1 LVFSIEQFTSNV
13 NLVPSYIS
21 ESKAINIIN
30 GIVSDDLFSYE
41 ELLKCSTQYL
51 ITHIMKTLIH
61 VLSQLN
67 KTFNKTFLE
76 VLNFIAFLT
85 FIMLFT
91 DCSKTESKMEYSIE
105 MDKPSSHVFQINFH
119 YTGNNSGTIDCKLP
133 VWTPG
138 YYWITNFPKNVFSF
152 SVANEA
158 GKSLNWEK
166 TDKNTWRIKT
176 ENARTITVKYCVYAF
191 TQSVA
196 DPFLDAGRAYIPPA
210 GLFMYVDGKINHP
223 VSIEVKPYKE
233 WQRISTGLDK
243 VQNKLTTFYAQNFD
257 ILYDSPILVGNQ
269 GITTFKVNGKQ
280 HYVAM
285 EFPKDFDTSKL
296 TLDFKRIVETSA
308 SIMGDIPYKHYT
320 FIIMGEGR
328 GGLEHSNSMAVFSN
342 GKAYNPNDVKGYKRW
357 LSFIAHE
364 YFHLYN
370 IKSIRPI
377 NLGPFDYNKENNTKM
392 LWFSEGG
399 TVYYEYLIGNR
410 AGFLNQNEFLEEIES
425 IIRNYED
432 VPGHLFQ
439 SATES
444 SFDTWINFFNRSEN
458 AQNTTISYYDKGFAL
473 CLLLDLKIRYETDGR
488 KSLDDLMRT
497 LYNKYHIKMGRGFKD
512 EEFRDEC
519 AKICGCSLNDIFT
532 YASTVNKIDYQKYL
546 EPFGLSIDTTP
557 KVMPDCWFGATYRD
571 LDKKIVVSSVE
582 WNSPSYNADL
592 SAQDTIISVNGKK
605 VDRNGLKEIIKKSKE
620 GDKLLLLISNRTQKK
635 EISITL
641 QAKRERSFKINQKE
655 KLSLQQKKLLEGWL
669 KQ

>member
-1 LVFSIEQFTSNV
+1 M
-13 NLVPSYIS
+13 
-21 ESKAINIIN
+21 
-30 GIVSDDLFSYE
+30 
-41 ELLKCSTQYL
+41 
-51 ITHIMKTLIH
+51 HILKTLIH
-61 VLSQLN
+61 MLSQIKN
-67 KTFNKTFLE
+67 TSKKKKID
-76 VLNFIAFLT
+76 VLHLIVVLT
-85 FIMLFT
+85 LYILLT
-91 DCSKTESKMEYSIE
+91 GCCKTEGKMEYLIE
-105 MDKPSSHVFQINFH
+105 MDKPSSHIFH
-119 YTGNNSGTIDCKLP
+119 VTFRLSGLNTSAVDCKLP

-152 SVANEA
+152 SVTNED
-158 GKSLNWEK
+158 GENLKWEK
-166 TDKNTWRIKT
+166 TDKNTWRINT
-176 ENARTITVKYCVYAF
+176 EKAQAITVKYCVYAF

-196 DPFLDAGRAYIPPA
+196 DPFLDAGRAYISPA

-223 VSIEVKPYKE
+223 VSVEVKPYKE
-233 WQRISTGLDK
+233 WKRISTGLDI
-243 VQNKLTTFYAQNFD
+243 VQNKSNTFYAPNFD
-257 ILYDSPILVGNQ
+257 VLYDSPILVGNQ
-269 GITTFKVNGKQ
+269 GITTFKVQGKK
-280 HYVAM
+280 HTIAM

-342 GKAYNPNDVKGYKRW
+342 GKAYNPNDIKGYKRW

-364 YFHLYN
+364 YFHLFN

-377 NLGPFDYNKENNTKM
+377 SLGPFDYNKENNTKM

-410 AGFLNQNEFLEEIES
+410 AGFLTQSEFFHETEN

-473 CLLLDLKIRYETDGR
+473 CLLLDLKIRNATNGR

-512 EEFRDEC
+512 EEFKNESEN
-519 AKICGCSLNDIFT
+519 ICGCSIDDILT

-546 EPFGLSIDTTP
+546 EPFALSIDTSS
-557 KVMPDCWFGATYRD
+557 KIMPDCWLGANYRYV
-571 LDKKIVVSSVE
+571 DKKVVVSSVE
-582 WNSPSYNADL
+582 WNSPAYYADL
-592 SAQDTIISVNGKK
+592 SAQDTIISVNGEKI
-605 VDRNGLKEIIKKSKE
+605 DRNKLEEIIKNGSK
-620 GDKLLLLISNRTQKK
+620 GDKLQLLISNRTQRK
-635 EISITL
+635 EITIAL
-641 QAKRERSFKINQKE
+641 GEKHEKSFKISRKE
-655 KLSLQQKKLLEGWL
+655 NPTPQQKMLYEGWL
-669 KQ
+669 KP